1 MQESDCLLFLPHSG
15 LRSSRFYRQRSGCKC
30 LGFYRGKS
38 PFTVGSP
45 FHAFALQGK
54 HAQFL
59 CVCAIINSSFSWL
72 SVCKLLT
79 LLTKMFSQ
87 SYGPRN
93 TSHNTRVDSSC
104 PFYRGLALEAA
115 HGICPLGAAHGTC
128 PRVEWHSNR
137 VLKLST
143 KQVGQQCREA
153 SSWLRLAL
161 FVDHL
166 SALQSSTFVSALT
179 LFAKK

>member
-1 MQESDCLLFLPHSG
+1 MSG
-15 LRSSRFYRQRSGCKC
+15 LLSRKEC
-30 LGFYRGKS
+30 LHGRVTISCLCLK
-38 PFTVGSP
+38 
-45 FHAFALQGK
+45 GK

-59 CVCAIINSSFSWL
+59 CVCAIIINSSFSWL
-72 SVCKLLT
+72 SVCKLLA
-79 LLTKMFSQ
+79 LSAKMFSQ
-87 SYGPRN
+87 SYGPRII
-93 TSHNTRVDSSC
+93 SHNTRVDSSC
-104 PFYRGLALEAA
+104 RCDRGLALEAA
-115 HGICPLGAAHGTC
+115 HGIC

-143 KQVGQQCREA
+143 KQVGEQRREA

-166 SALQSSTFVSALT
+166 SALQSSTCVSALT